1 MSAQQ
6 SSLNKPVLP
15 VTYEQMDRWVA
26 SIQPTLLEE
35 AFSSIIGILRGGAPL
50 ALMASHATGVEP
62 AFLRY
67 YRANRS
73 VIWDSSVPLPPPGS
87 KVLLCEDIAGAGN
100 TLKDCLAFLQKQ
112 GLIVR
117 IFTVGF
123 DELSGIRPDY
133 GLDGRGY
140 FLQFPWE
147 RQSLTRAY
155 RDRWRSTGGGSTGKM
170 APDHDYDVYAI
181 DLDGIL
187 LPDIAP
193 QRYAANLS
201 AALDERD
208 RLEPFKQLPPLA
220 RVKAIVTGRPEMDRV
235 RTQAWLRQH
244 GYGGIP
250 LIMRDTRSCSDSPE
264 QVAFYKACAS
274 VQLGCT
280 HFVESDPAQAILI
293 AQQAPLL
300 RVIWW
305 DAGCSQGRL
314 IGAAA
319 WQQGAPE
326 TPAAVDQDLR
336 LHVFAPDSAWKRSTD
351 GMKQG

>member
-1 MSAQQ
+1 MPVEQAP
-6 SSLNKPVLP
+6 LNKPVLP

-50 ALMASHATGVEP
+50 ALMVSHATGVEL

-67 YRANRS
+67 YRADRS
-73 VIWDSSVPLPPPGS
+73 VTWDSSVPLPPPGS
-87 KVLLCEDIAGAGN
+87 KVLLCEDIAGTGH
-100 TLKDCLAFLQKQ
+100 TLKDCVAFLQQ
-112 GLIVR
+112 RGLNVR

-123 DELSGIRPDY
+123 DDLSGIRPDY

-147 RQSLTRAY
+147 RQAVTRAY
-155 RDRWRSTGGGSTGKM
+155 RDRWNATGGGCTGRM
-170 APDHDYDVYAI
+170 AHDHDYDVYAI

-187 LPDIAP
+187 LPDIP
-193 QRYAANLS
+193 LQRYATDLS

-208 RLEPFKQLPPLA
+208 RLEPFKQLPPLG
-220 RVKAIVTGRPEMDRV
+220 RVKAIITGRPEMDRL
-235 RTQAWLRQH
+235 RTQAWLSQH
-244 GYGGIP
+244 GHDGTP
-250 LIMRDTRSCSDSPE
+250 LIMRDTRSCNDSPE
-264 QVAFYKACAS
+264 QVALYKARAC

-280 HFVESDPAQAILI
+280 HFVESDPTQAILI

-305 DAGCSQGRL
+305 DAGCGRGRL
-314 IGAAA
+314 IGAAD
-319 WQQGAPE
+319 WKHGAPG
-326 TPAAVDQDLR
+326 
-336 LHVFAPDSAWKRSTD
+336 APGSLLNIQRKP
-351 GMKQG
+351 